1 MTQTITGLNP
11 KAAEF
16 LATFAA
22 QGRLVFT
29 TAQARAFWGATTY
42 ATNVLGRL
50 EKGGCFP
57 RAAATSVNPAIVT
70 ITTSGRLLLG
80 TRVDLE
86 HRAQRW
92 AEVHR
97 REPKVEV
104 KQLGLWENEK

>member
-50 EKGGCFP
+50 EKGSCFP

-70 ITTSGRLLLG
+70 ITTSGGLLLG

-86 HRAQRW
+86 HRAPRW
-92 AEVHR
+92 AEIHHR
-97 REPKVEV
+97 AAKAGVE
-104 KQLGLWENEK
+104 QLGLWGEE